1 MKWLV
6 SQAKE
11 QLVRL
16 QPYCGG
22 IFFEVDMIDL
32 ALIEQSRMSGP
43 NQSAVSSHA
52 ACRGK

>member
-11 QLVRL
+11 QFVRL

-22 IFFEVDMIDL
+22 VFFEVLDMIDL
-32 ALIEQSRMSGP
+32 ALIEQSRMSRS
-43 NQSAVSSHA
+43 QSVSHVKQA
-52 ACRGK
+52 L